1 MLLRYNQAESEIRE
15 LLSEIET
22 LKGHISER
30 DNLISAEREKRLR
43 AEQEVQRQAILM
55 DRTQRELTVQSSRA
69 SALRAEGRKAKK
81 DISEAAEY
89 IREIAGVLQATV
101 ALSSAAEL
109 HTKFGRSAYG
119 LELENI
125 DRPSASTANSSA
137 LPSRP
142 SDPKDS
148 KESDSLG
155 AREISSALETIR
167 GMVEIIRKVPQS
179 QMSLENSMR
188 RLEAEN
194 SRYQRELEG
203 IEIVHEDR
211 IQRLNSEVKQLE
223 DQIRTLRTRDTGR
236 SDNVTRTLAHLEQ
249 ENALLRERVDRA
261 DRKEK
266 ELLLEIATLTDQ
278 VVLGS
283 LQLSDETGEARNNS
297 SDKVRNL
304 LLYLALASV
313 SAMWLLL
320 SIHHRMS

>member
-1 MLLRYNQAESEIRE
+1 
-15 LLSEIET
+15 
-22 LKGHISER
+22 
-30 DNLISAEREKRLR
+30 
-43 AEQEVQRQAILM
+43 
-55 DRTQRELTVQSSRA
+55 
-69 SALRAEGRKAKK
+69 
-81 DISEAAEY
+81 
-89 IREIAGVLQATV
+89 
-101 ALSSAAEL
+101 
-109 HTKFGRSAYG
+109 
-119 LELENI
+119 
-125 DRPSASTANSSA
+125 
-137 LPSRP
+137 
-142 SDPKDS
+142 
-148 KESDSLG
+148 
-155 AREISSALETIR
+155 
-167 GMVEIIRKVPQS
+167 MVEIIRKVPQS

-320 SIHHRMS
+320 SIHHRMP